1 MEIKLLKEK
10 IQNAMSKYRYAAL
23 VLVIGL
29 ALLLL
34 PGKGTKQQAEIADNT
49 PTTDRLTAEVEAL
62 TEILQSIQGAGK
74 VQVLLSIGAGEEI
87 IYKTNTEISNSGD
100 SGSTKIEAVIVT
112 DSQRNEEG
120 LITQINPPK
129 YLGAVVVCQGADSPV
144 VKLAIMQAVSKITGL
159 GADAICV
166 LKMK

>member
-1 MEIKLLKEK
+1 MEIKPLKEK

-34 PGKGTKQQAEIADNT
+34 PGKSTQRQAEIADDT
-49 PTTDRLTAEVEAL
+49 PTVDRLAAEVEAL

-100 SGSTKIEAVIVT
+100 SGITKIETVIVT